1 MKVTPYFAS
10 LAHSGKMSVFTM
22 PLIAMPFAWSLTTGE
37 LLPLINILPTLCAAG
52 MFIQVCL
59 LSSICHETPQSK
71 SFNDKTRTRS
81 KGAMKALPPG
91 FRSTMTSLALIML
104 PCLAVSNVFTLSI
117 AALLSII
124 FFGELKNLQLNYIY
138 ENKLE
143 TSDDSFQE

>member
-1 MKVTPYFAS
+1 MKATPYFAS

-22 PLIAMPFAWSLTTGE
+22 PLIALPFAWSLTTGE

-104 PCLAVSNVFTLSI
+104 PCLAVSNVFTLTI

-138 ENKLE
+138 ENQLE
-143 TSDDSFQE
+143 TSDDSFKE

>member
-1 MKVTPYFAS
+1 MKATPYFAS

-22 PLIAMPFAWSLTTGE
+22 PLIALPFAWSLTTGE

-104 PCLAVSNVFTLSI
+104 PCLAVSNVFTLTI

-138 ENKLE
+138 ENQLQK
-143 TSDDSFQE
+143 TTT

>member
-143 TSDDSFQE
+143 TSDDSFKE